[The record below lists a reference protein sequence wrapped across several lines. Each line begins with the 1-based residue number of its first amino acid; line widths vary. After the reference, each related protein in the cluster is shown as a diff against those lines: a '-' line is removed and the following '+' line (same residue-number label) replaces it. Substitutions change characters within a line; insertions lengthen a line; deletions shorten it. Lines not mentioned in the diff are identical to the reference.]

1 MNIREQK
8 GYTYSPRS
16 GVHALRQ
23 HGYFSVNA
31 AVRNDVVAATLTEI
45 FYELD
50 RMRSLAVAE
59 DELSDARTYM
69 GGVFSLGLAT
79 QEGLASQ
86 LSNVYLYDLPED
98 YLETYRQR
106 IRALTALDV
115 LAAAR
120 AYFDSANAQVVVVG
134 DRGQVADQARLFGQ
148 VTEYDAEP
156 K

>member
-1 MNIREQK
+1 
-8 GYTYSPRS
+8 
-16 GVHALRQ
+16 
-23 HGYFSVNA
+23 
-31 AVRNDVVAATLTEI
+31 VVAATLTEI

-50 RMRSLAVAE
+50 RMRSLPVGE

-69 GGVFSLGLAT
+69 SGVFSLGLAT

-86 LSNVYLYDLPED
+86 LSNVYLYELPKD

-106 IRALTALDV
+106 VRALTAPDV

-120 AYFDSANAQVVVVG
+120 AYFDSANAQIIIVG
-134 DRGQVADQARLFGQ
+134 DRGQIADQAKLFGQ

>member
-23 HGYFSVNA
+23 RGYFSVNA
-31 AVRNDVVAATLTEI
+31 AVRNEVVAASLTEI
-45 FYELD
+45 FYEID
-50 RMRSLAVAE
+50 RMRSLPVAE

-69 GGVFSLGLAT
+69 SGVFSLGLAT

-86 LSNVYLYDLPED
+86 LSNVYLYELPED
-98 YLETYRQR
+98 YLETYRNR
-106 IRALTALDV
+106 VRALTAADV
-115 LAAAR
+115 LTAAR
-120 AYFDSANAQVVVVG
+120 KYFDSVNAQIIVVG
-134 DRGQVADQARLFGQ
+134 DRGQIADQASLFGE
-148 VTEYDAEP
+148 VTEYSAEP